1 MAAQTPSITSKTIM
15 NQTPTGTQR
24 LYKHRDAV
32 FAWIILT
39 PVLLYFFI
47 FNIIPVIL
55 NLIVSF
61 MSWNAITPPQWIGPA
76 NYARFLSPPYPAIVL
91 NTALFAVLILVF
103 QTTVAFFVALLL
115 NQNVIGRGFF
125 RALWYIPTLTSGAI
139 MAQIV
144 LVFINPYGGVL
155 NDILASLGQPP
166 VIWTINPTAMIV
178 VIIIFS
184 VWRGLGGPIVLFLA
198 ALGGIHREIYEAAEV
213 DGAGKWALLRYITI
227 PLLRPMIVFV
237 VITSFIG
244 NFQILEPIL
253 LISEGGPSNRTNV
266 MLLQIYRDAFTNQ
279 DFGLAS
285 AGGMIM
291 TVILLAFSFY
301 VVRAL
306 SREQREEGV
315 S

>member
-1 MAAQTPSITSKTIM
+1 MATKTPSVTSKNAINRTT
-15 NQTPTGTQR
+15 NGTER
-24 LYKHRDAV
+24 LYKRRDTV
-32 FAWIILT
+32 FAWVVLT
-39 PVLLYFFI
+39 PVLIYFII
-47 FNIIPVIL
+47 FNVIPVIL

-61 MSWNAITPPQWIGPA
+61 VSWNAITPPEWVGLT

-103 QTTVAFFVALLL
+103 QTVVAFFVALLL
-115 NQNVIGRGFF
+115 NQHFFGRGFF

-155 NDILASLGQPP
+155 NDILASVGQPP

-178 VIIIFS
+178 VIVVFS

-198 ALGGIHREIYEAAEV
+198 ALQGIHREIYEAAEV
-213 DGAGKWALLRYITI
+213 DGAGKWQLLRYITI
-227 PLLRPMIVFV
+227 PLMQPMIVFV

-244 NFQILEPIL
+244 NFQILEPVL
-253 LISEGGPSNRTNV
+253 LVSEGGPSNRTNV

-279 DFGLAS
+279 DFGMAS

-291 TVILLAFSFY
+291 TVILLVFSFY

-306 SREQREEGV
+306 SREQREEGL